1 MPRQEPGTRLWS
13 LKSLVPKRGFS
24 DEIMPYASAR
34 PPVRKKTRPES
45 TKRNRGVFQTLLV
58 FVVSVLVINALFG
71 EKGLIDGM
79 KVRRQYRE
87 LASAIAELK
96 RENAA
101 FRDEARRLRADPR
114 AIERLAR
121 EELGLISPGELLF
134 IVKDEV
140 KDERRPSRRA
150 R

>member
-1 MPRQEPGTRLWS
+1 M
-13 LKSLVPKRGFS
+13 
-24 DEIMPYASAR
+24 
-34 PPVRKKTRPES
+34 
-45 TKRNRGVFQTLLV
+45 FQALLV
-58 FVVSVLVINALFG
+58 FVASVLVINALFG
-71 EKGLIDGM
+71 EKGLIESM

-114 AIERLAR
+114 AIEWLAR
-121 EELGLISPGELLF
+121 KELGLISPGERLF

>member
-1 MPRQEPGTRLWS
+1 
-13 LKSLVPKRGFS
+13 
-24 DEIMPYASAR
+24 MPYTSAR
-34 PPVRKKTRPES
+34 PPVRKKTRPEP
-45 TKRNRGVFQTLLV
+45 TQRNRGVFQALLV
-58 FVVSVLVINALFG
+58 FVASVLVITALFG
-71 EKGLIDGM
+71 EKGLIESM

-140 KDERRPSRRA
+140 KDQRQPSRRA

>member
-1 MPRQEPGTRLWS
+1 
-13 LKSLVPKRGFS
+13 
-24 DEIMPYASAR
+24 MPYTSAR
-34 PPVRKKTRPES
+34 PPVRKKTRPEP
-45 TKRNRGVFQTLLV
+45 TQRNRGVFQALLV
-58 FVVSVLVINALFG
+58 FVVSVLVITALFG
-71 EKGLIDGM
+71 EKGLIESM

-140 KDERRPSRRA
+140 KDQRQPSRRA

>member
-1 MPRQEPGTRLWS
+1 M
-13 LKSLVPKRGFS
+13 
-24 DEIMPYASAR
+24 
-34 PPVRKKTRPES
+34 
-45 TKRNRGVFQTLLV
+45 FQALLV
-58 FVVSVLVINALFG
+58 FVASVLVINALFG
-71 EKGLIDGM
+71 EKGLIESM

-87 LASAIAELK
+87 LASSIAQLK

-101 FRDEARRLRADPR
+101 FRDEARRLRTDPR

-134 IVKDEV
+134 IVTDDV
-140 KDERRPSRRA
+140 KDERRPSRRT

>member
-1 MPRQEPGTRLWS
+1 M
-13 LKSLVPKRGFS
+13 
-24 DEIMPYASAR
+24 
-34 PPVRKKTRPES
+34 
-45 TKRNRGVFQTLLV
+45 FQALLV
-58 FVVSVLVINALFG
+58 FVAAVLVINALFG
-71 EKGLIDGM
+71 EKGLIESM

-87 LASAIAELK
+87 LASSIAQLK
-96 RENAA
+96 RENAG
-101 FRDEARRLRADPR
+101 FRDEAVRLRMDPR

-134 IVKDEV
+134 IVTDEV

>member
-1 MPRQEPGTRLWS
+1 M
-13 LKSLVPKRGFS
+13 
-24 DEIMPYASAR
+24 
-34 PPVRKKTRPES
+34 
-45 TKRNRGVFQTLLV
+45 FQALLV
-58 FVVSVLVINALFG
+58 FVASVLVINALFG
-71 EKGLIDGM
+71 EKGLIESM
-79 KVRRQYRE
+79 KVRRQSRE
-87 LASAIAELK
+87 LASSIAQLK

-101 FRDEARRLRADPR
+101 FRDEARRLRTDPR

-134 IVKDEV
+134 IVTDEV

>member
-1 MPRQEPGTRLWS
+1 
-13 LKSLVPKRGFS
+13 
-24 DEIMPYASAR
+24 MPYTSAR
-34 PPVRKKTRPES
+34 PPVRKKTRPEP
-45 TKRNRGVFQTLLV
+45 TKRNRGVFQALLV
-58 FVVSVLVINALFG
+58 FVASVLVITALFG
-71 EKGLIDGM
+71 EKGLIESM

-140 KDERRPSRRA
+140 KDERQPSRRA